1 MTRVVFI
8 ISLPLA
14 NGLVFNLAVQA
25 NGDTFPKRVTALRS
39 FTVRHGDRL
48 DLNYCFTTFHLGA
61 PRSLFLGLSRIP
73 YFDSNFKKMYPN
85 YTLQE
90 HGRNKL
96 KLLIRVDFLET
107 RIEVRNSRKS

>member
-48 DLNYCFTTFHLGA
+48 DLNTFFETLDSDQLLPFKSSQG
-61 PRSLFLGLSRIP
+61 PCRLLMSLRVSGTGLILHV
-73 YFDSNFKKMYPN
+73 F
-85 YTLQE
+85 
-90 HGRNKL
+90 
-96 KLLIRVDFLET
+96 
-107 RIEVRNSRKS
+107 